1 MALGVSTGLA
11 SKVKNFGVYLFR
23 FLAFHWIK
31 CAFHVLSGGTICVAP
46 ASISPFTVS
55 NFWAISLV
63 RILLCC
69 WLFSLQFCTLVWLSK
84 FGDRILC

>member
-1 MALGVSTGLA
+1 YGIGING
-11 SKVKNFGVYLFR
+11 KNFGVYQFR

-31 CAFHVLSGGTICVAP
+31 CAFHVLSGGTMCGVF

-55 NFWAISLV
+55 NFWAISLM
-63 RILLCC
+63 RFLLCC
-69 WLFSLQFCTLVWLSK
+69 WIFSLQFCTLVWLSK